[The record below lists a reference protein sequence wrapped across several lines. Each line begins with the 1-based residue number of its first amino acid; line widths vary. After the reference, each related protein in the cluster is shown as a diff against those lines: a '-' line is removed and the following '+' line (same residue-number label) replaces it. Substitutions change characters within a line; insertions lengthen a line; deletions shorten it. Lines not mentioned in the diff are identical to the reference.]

1 MTVEYQLLTPTPQI
15 PPYVTEGDDNFSKG
29 VEFVL
34 SVIIILAD
42 FTMTFSYSLIIFKT
56 TLKKKKTSSNQEQ
69 S

>member
-1 MTVEYQLLTPTPQI
+1 MTVEYQFLTATPQI
-15 PPYVTEGDDNFSKG
+15 PPYVTEGDENFSKG

-34 SVIIILAD
+34 SVIIVLAD
-42 FTMTFSYSLIIFKT
+42 FTMTLSYSLIIFKT